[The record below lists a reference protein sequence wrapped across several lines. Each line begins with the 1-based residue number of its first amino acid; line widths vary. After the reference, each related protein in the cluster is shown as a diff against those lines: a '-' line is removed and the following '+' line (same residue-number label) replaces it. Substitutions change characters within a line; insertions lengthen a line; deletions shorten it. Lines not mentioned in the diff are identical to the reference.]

1 MAKVAIILWVLLLF
15 GFRHGN
21 RLLYSCVSKEEAEK
35 FFNPTANN
43 YSVTSAFLEKLRNEI
58 ICPCLTADPKD
69 RPDIAELKKRWNNIY
84 KNIKKVS
91 SINIESS
98 KVLKNILYTG
108 FKYNANFATQS
119 VVIKNL
125 RSNIGQR

>member
-1 MAKVAIILWVLLLF
+1 MLLLF
-15 GFRHGN
+15 GFGHGN
-21 RLLYSCVSKEEAEK
+21 RLLYSCVSKEKAEK
-35 FFNPTANN
+35 FFNPTAIN
-43 YSVTSAFLEKLRNEI
+43 YSVTSAFLEKLRSEI

-69 RPDIAELKKRWNNIY
+69 RPDITVLKKRWNSIY
-84 KNIKKVS
+84 KNVKKVS